1 MSKGSKKPTKAWKD
15 LPGTQVTEDS
25 LWEMTK
31 NYTSYLT
38 KNHDLTLSTD
48 PLNITNRN
56 TQRDSG
62 VCAVHALG
70 ISFEAKERTV
80 KKKKIK
86 KKVPVVRIS
95 FRIKTK
101 RQLPKAKLVDVKGK
115 PKTNYCVYSD
125 RKDITVNAVVKAL
138 RRDLKG
144 YRRDLVADALKKLN
158 LLRRYKLKI
167 KRENRKAEKAA
178 KKLKN

>member
-48 PLNITNRN
+48 PLNLTNRN
-56 TQRDSG
+56 TKRDSG
-62 VCAVHALG
+62 ICAVHALG

-80 KKKKIK
+80 KEKKVKKKL
-86 KKVPVVRIS
+86 PVIRMN

-101 RQLPKAKLVDVKGK
+101 RQIPKTRLVDVKGK
-115 PKTNYCVYSD
+115 PKNNYCVYSE
-125 RKDITVNAVVKAL
+125 RKDITIRAVVKAL
-138 RRDLKG
+138 RRDLHC
-144 YRRDLVADALKKLN
+144 YRRDLVSDALKKLN
-158 LLRRYKLKI
+158 LLRNYKLKN
-167 KRENRKAEKAA
+167 KWEYRREL

>member
-1 MSKGSKKPTKAWKD
+1 MSKGQRKPTKAWKD

-31 NYTSYLT
+31 NYTCYLT

-56 TQRDSG
+56 TKRDSG
-62 VCAVHALG
+62 ICAVHALG
-70 ISFEAKERTV
+70 ISFEAKERNIKVKKV
-80 KKKKIK
+80 KKKASVI
-86 KKVPVVRIS
+86 RIH
-95 FRIKTK
+95 FRVKTK
-101 RQLPKAKLVDVKGK
+101 RQLPKTRLVDVKGK
-115 PKTNYCVYSD
+115 PKTNYCIYSE

-138 RRDLKG
+138 RRDLRC
-144 YRRDLVADALKKLN
+144 YRRDLVSDALKKLN
-158 LLRRYKLKI
+158 LLRTYKLRNKWEHR
-167 KRENRKAEKAA
+167 REL

>member
-1 MSKGSKKPTKAWKD
+1 MSKGQRKPTKAWKD
-15 LPGTQVTEDS
+15 LPGTQVSEDS

-56 TQRDSG
+56 TKKDSG

-70 ISFEAKERTV
+70 ISFEAKERT
-80 KKKKIK
+80 IK
-86 KKVPVVRIS
+86 EKKVKTKAPVIRIN

-115 PKTNYCVYSD
+115 PKTNYCVYSE
-125 RKDITVNAVVKAL
+125 RKDITIRAVVKAL
-138 RRDLKG
+138 RRDLKC
-144 YRRDLVADALKKLN
+144 YRRDLVADALKKLR
-158 LLRRYKLKI
+158 LLRNYKLANKW
-167 KRENRKAEKAA
+167 ENRKKA
-178 KKLKN
+178 KKLTN